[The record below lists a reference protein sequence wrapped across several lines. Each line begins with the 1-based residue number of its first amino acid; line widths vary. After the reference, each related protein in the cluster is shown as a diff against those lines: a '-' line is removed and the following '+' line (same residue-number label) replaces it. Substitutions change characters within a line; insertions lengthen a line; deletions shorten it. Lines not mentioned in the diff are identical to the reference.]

1 MPALD
6 TLLLLLALGA
16 GSGFLAGLLGVGGGL
31 VLVPFLTGLLAQS
44 GAAPALQ
51 LKMAVATAMATILLT
66 SISAVRAQHRR
77 RAIEFPV
84 VRGMLPG
91 LVAGTAAGALL
102 AGRLPPRLLSAVF
115 GILVAVAAWRMFR
128 GAARPESP
136 GAMRL
141 PARSRLWAA
150 GALTGLVAALVGA
163 GGAFISVPL
172 MGRWRVP
179 LHRAV
184 ATASTLGLPLAVA
197 GTLAYAWAGAGLPG
211 RPAASLGYIHLPTWA
226 VLVSASVLTAPFGT
240 RVSHATDVAR
250 LRRVFAGMLMLVA
263 LEMLRRASL
272 G

>member
-1 MPALD
+1 MPPLE

-44 GAAPALQ
+44 GAAPELQ

-77 RAIEFPV
+77 RAIEFPL

-91 LVAGTAAGALL
+91 LVGGTACGALL
-102 AGRLPPRLLSAVF
+102 AGQLSPGLLSGVF
-115 GILVAVAAWRMFR
+115 GLLVGLAAWRMLR
-128 GAARPESP
+128 GAGRPESP

-141 PARSRLWAA
+141 PARSRLWVA
-150 GALTGLVAALVGA
+150 GGVIGLIAALVGA

-172 MGRWRVP
+172 MARWRVP

-184 ATASTLGLPLAVA
+184 ATASTLGLPLAAA

-211 RPAASLGYIHLPTWA
+211 RPPASLGYIHLPTWA
-226 VLVSASVLTAPFGT
+226 VLISASVLTAPLGT

-250 LRRVFAGMLMLVA
+250 LRRVFAVLLMLVA
-263 LEMLRRASL
+263 AEMLRRAL
-272 G
+272 V